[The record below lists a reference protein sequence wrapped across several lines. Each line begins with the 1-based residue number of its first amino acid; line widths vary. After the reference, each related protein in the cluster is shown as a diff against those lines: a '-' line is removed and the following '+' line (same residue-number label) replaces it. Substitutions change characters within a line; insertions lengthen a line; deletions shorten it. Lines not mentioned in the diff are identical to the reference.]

1 MKEKVI
7 HDVNMGFNE
16 NVEIPFENIMNMEH
30 PELIMQKFEP
40 FNRLMMEYRC
50 AIMEIETKL
59 KVLDEEF
66 SLNHNRN
73 PIEDIRTRIK
83 TPVSIIDKMKRKG
96 FPFSVKSIEENLFD
110 VAGIR
115 VICSFPEDIYTVKKM
130 LVRQD
135 DITLLEE
142 KDYIK
147 NPKPNGYRSLHL
159 IVGIPIFLA
168 TGKKEMKAEI
178 QLRTIAME
186 CWASLEHKMKY
197 KKDIRNAD
205 EISRKLSHCA
215 QISYELDQEMQ
226 AIRNEIDIENPQR
239 QYL

>member
-1 MKEKVI
+1 
-7 HDVNMGFNE
+7 MG
-16 NVEIPFENIMNMEH
+16 ENININSNKNTDISFKNIINMEH
-30 PELIMQKFEP
+30 PELLMQKFEP
-40 FNRLMMEYRC
+40 FNRLMMEYHC

-59 KVLDEEF
+59 KVLDAEF

-96 FPFSVKSIEENLFD
+96 FPFSVASIEKNLSD

-115 VICSFPEDIYTVKKM
+115 VICSFPEDIYTVKEM
-130 LVRQD
+130 LICQD

-205 EISRKLSHCA
+205 EISRKLIHCA

-226 AIRNEIDIENPQR
+226 AIRNEINMENPQR